1 MKKLLNTKWFLLSIS
16 FLSAVI
22 IWIYVVYQ
30 INPTFETTI
39 KNVPITYIRYS
50 EEFENGKIVLSS
62 SSHESANIRIKGKR
76 TLLSKVSRDDINCTV
91 DMSSVTSSGTHRI
104 PLNVS
109 FNVSGIELVSK
120 DPYSLNAEVEDVVTK
135 EIEISIDTI
144 GVPAEG
150 YIYDS
155 VEHSLD
161 KVRISGARGLVSKVK
176 KVEVKVDISDKTE
189 SRSGRYK
196 IILKDKDGNEIDEKG
211 ITKNISYIEVKYN
224 ITSLKEVRIEPQLSS
239 SKNAQGNKVTA
250 TVTPETV
257 KILGSKGSLVDIEE
271 ILTKPINVRNIKD
284 KTKLSIELEELP
296 KNVKIEKDIKT
307 VEVTITIE

>member
-1 MKKLLNTKWFLLSIS
+1 MKKLLNTKWFLLSVS
-16 FLSAVI
+16 LLSAVI
-22 IWIYVVYQ
+22 IWVYVVYE

-135 EIEISIDTI
+135 EIEISVDTI
-144 GVPAEG
+144 GVPASG

-155 VEHSLD
+155 VEYSLD
-161 KVRISGARGLVSKVK
+161 KVRISGAKGIISKVK
-176 KVEVKVDISDKTE
+176 KAEVKVDISDKSE

-196 IILKDKDGNEIDEKG
+196 IILKDKDENEIDEKG

-224 ITSLKEVRIEPQLSS
+224 ISALKEVKIKPQLSS
-239 SKNAQGNKVTA
+239 EKNAQGKKVTA
-250 TVTPETV
+250 TVNPETV
-257 KILGSKGSLVDIEE
+257 KILGSKGSLADVEE

-284 KTKLSIELEELP
+284 KTKLNIELEELP
-296 KNVKIEKDIKT
+296 KKVELENEIKT

>member
-1 MKKLLNTKWFLLSIS
+1 MKKLLNTKWFLLSVS
-16 FLSAVI
+16 LLSAVI
-22 IWIYVVYQ
+22 IWVYVVYE

-135 EIEISIDTI
+135 EIEISVDTI
-144 GVPAEG
+144 GVPASG

-155 VEHSLD
+155 VEYSLD
-161 KVRISGARGLVSKVK
+161 KVRISGAKGIISKVK
-176 KVEVKVDISDKTE
+176 KAEVKVDISDKSE

-224 ITSLKEVRIEPQLSS
+224 ISALKEVKIKPQLSS
-239 SKNAQGNKVTA
+239 EKNAQGKKVTA
-250 TVTPETV
+250 TVNPETV
-257 KILGSKGSLVDIEE
+257 KILGSKGSLADVEE

-284 KTKLSIELEELP
+284 KTKLNIELEELP
-296 KNVKIEKDIKT
+296 KKVELENEIKT

>member
-1 MKKLLNTKWFLLSIS
+1 MKKLLNTKWFLLSVS
-16 FLSAVI
+16 LLSAVI
-22 IWIYVVYQ
+22 IWVYVVYE

-135 EIEISIDTI
+135 EIEISVDTI
-144 GVPAEG
+144 GVPASG

-155 VEHSLD
+155 VEYSLD
-161 KVRISGARGLVSKVK
+161 KVRISGAKGIISKVK
-176 KVEVKVDISDKTE
+176 KAEVKVDISDKSE

-224 ITSLKEVRIEPQLSS
+224 ISALKEVKIKPQLSS
-239 SKNAQGNKVTA
+239 EKNAQGKKVTA
-250 TVTPETV
+250 TVNPETV
-257 KILGSKGSLVDIEE
+257 KILGSKGSLADVEE

-296 KNVKIEKDIKT
+296 KKVELENEIKT